1 MRGRRD
7 LFSGIKRVGWFK
19 TRERKFFTCQFPK
32 ISISLR
38 HPASFFGGAYRDR
51 HDTRGGEAVDADV
64 PVDERRGC
72 GRRNR
77 VVLAPQRLTL
87 MPTMRKRI
95 AADGGNRQGS
105 PRRSRISRKPSRRE
119 GRCDHRLY
127 LWTRACAVF
136 FCARA
141 PGAAATRPSLRPA
154 VGDQFHERV
163 AKRIGGTVKCA
174 ECAVSGLAMLRRL

>member
-7 LFSGIKRVGWFK
+7 LLSGIKHVDWFK
-19 TRERKFFTCQFPK
+19 ICAQKYSACVFPK
-32 ISISLR
+32 ISIPLR

-51 HDTRGGEAVDADV
+51 HDTRGGDAVDADV

-77 VVLAPQRLTL
+77 VVLAPQRLAL

-105 PRRSRISRKPSRRE
+105 PGRSRISRKTIAQ
-119 GRCDHRLY
+119 GRP
-127 LWTRACAVF
+127 V
-136 FCARA
+136 
-141 PGAAATRPSLRPA
+141 
-154 VGDQFHERV
+154 
-163 AKRIGGTVKCA
+163 
-174 ECAVSGLAMLRRL
+174 